1 MRKMSFFT
9 EEQIAE
15 ITQNSQNRQEIEL
28 LLNALTLE
36 LNNKGIT
43 VQNENAK
50 AVLNGMLS
58 YLTAKKME
66 CVRITEKY
74 NSILDEYNAE
84 RDRICRDFDD
94 DFIVKP
100 ETQEALNQLEE
111 KFKTRMREMGEKKS
125 PTRMSQI

>member
-43 VQNENAK
+43 AQNENAK

-111 KFKTRMREMGEKKS
+111 QFKTRMREMGEKKS